1 MNQLKSSSS
10 ILNFD
15 RLNLEDYLPTAS
27 VQQPH
32 FKLGLVSHWCC
43 YKTLGGLNH
52 CNTVYHVLVGGIDSL
67 SITSIIAELTAAVI
81 SYGNFILASSES
93 DKLLIIL
100 LIKHCLLGH
109 HIITSSDVNGT
120 GGGNVGDGDDSLIV
134 IETLRSTKGK
144 NQASNIT
151 LRSFL
156 VASGNSPAWF
166 SPSGDFA
173 LGFHHIDG

>member
-67 SITSIIAELTAAVI
+67 SITSTIAELTAAARECQKRCHQ
-81 SYGNFILASSES
+81 LE
-93 DKLLIIL
+93 
-100 LIKHCLLGH
+100 
-109 HIITSSDVNGT
+109 SDVNGT
-120 GGGNVGDGDDSLIV
+120 GGGNVGDGDDNLIV
-134 IETLRSTKGK
+134 IETLRTTKGK